1 MDAPT
6 LTDSTQSGAIDTTP
20 SAGPKAPLSLRL
32 NAVTYEAEDIL
43 GFEFVHPAGAPLP
56 AYTAGAHVDVQIADG
71 LIRQYSLAGDPADR
85 GRYLIAV
92 LNDPA
97 SRGGSRA
104 MHETLRPGQL
114 VKVSEPRNLFP
125 LAADAERHMLLAG
138 GIGVTPMMAI
148 IEELERRSADWELHY
163 CTRAPEKT
171 AFASRL
177 APHVAAGRAH
187 IHHDGGD
194 PAKGLDIKGLLKS
207 PAPGTHLYYCGPTG
221 FMTAVAEAAAA
232 WPDGTVH
239 FEYFAAP
246 AGDKPDAGD
255 NQAFQIQI
263 RRTGEILEVPADKTI
278 VDVLRNAGH
287 YIDTSCE
294 DGFCGTCLTPFSG
307 GEPDHR
313 DTVLDDAD
321 RKRYVLICC
330 SRAKTSP
337 LILDL

>member
-1 MDAPT
+1 MDAPIPTDSAKSNAPSETGARST
-6 LTDSTQSGAIDTTP
+6 LT
-20 SAGPKAPLSLRL
+20 LRL

-43 GFEFVHPAGAPLP
+43 GFEFVDPAGTPLP
-56 AYTAGAHVDVQIADG
+56 AFTAGAHIDVQIAAG
-71 LIRQYSLAGDPADR
+71 LTRQYSLAGDPADR
-85 GRYLIAV
+85 DRYLIAV

-97 SRGGSRA
+97 GRGGSRA

-114 VKVSEPRNLFP
+114 VKASKPRNLFP
-125 LAADAERHMLLAG
+125 LAADAEHHLLLAG
-138 GIGVTPMMAI
+138 GIGVTPMMAM
-148 IEELERRSADWELHY
+148 IEELERGGVDWELHY

-171 AFASRL
+171 AFARRL
-177 APHVAAGRAH
+177 SPHVAAGRAH

-194 PAKGLDIKGLLKS
+194 PAKGLDIAELLRS

-221 FMTAVAEAAAA
+221 FMAAVSEAAAG

-255 NQAFQIQI
+255 NRAFQIQI
-263 RRTGEILEVPADKTI
+263 KRTGEILDVPADKTI
-278 VDVLRNAGH
+278 VDVLRDAGH
-287 YIDTSCE
+287 YVDTSCE

-307 GEPDHR
+307 GDPDHR
-313 DTVLDDAD
+313 DTVLDNDD

>member
-1 MDAPT
+1 
-6 LTDSTQSGAIDTTP
+6 
-20 SAGPKAPLSLRL
+20 
-32 NAVTYEAEDIL
+32 
-43 GFEFVHPAGAPLP
+43 
-56 AYTAGAHVDVQIADG
+56 
-71 LIRQYSLAGDPADR
+71 
-85 GRYLIAV
+85 
-92 LNDPA
+92 
-97 SRGGSRA
+97 
-104 MHETLRPGQL
+104 
-114 VKVSEPRNLFP
+114 
-125 LAADAERHMLLAG
+125 
-138 GIGVTPMMAI
+138 
-148 IEELERRSADWELHY
+148 
-163 CTRAPEKT
+163 
-171 AFASRL
+171 
-177 APHVAAGRAH
+177 
-187 IHHDGGD
+187 
-194 PAKGLDIKGLLKS
+194 
-207 PAPGTHLYYCGPTG
+207 
-221 FMTAVAEAAAA
+221 MTAVAEAAAA

-246 AGDKPDAGD
+246 VGDKPDAGD